1 MLRWLLLL
9 AAMSRTASASSP
21 WWCTGDHD
29 KIDAMPEYATD
40 EERELMALEQRKAA
54 IAATAAARAAGKG
67 PLVTAKLVE
76 AAMIKVRDEAHDRVH
91 LRVNNEALAPA
102 EREQLVPV
110 EALLPA
116 GVVADMMQQKEKS
129 RGG

>member
-9 AAMSRTASASSP
+9 AAMSRTVSASSP

-40 EERELMALEQRKAA
+40 EERELLAIEQRKAA
-54 IAATAAARAAGKG
+54 IEATATARAAGKG

-76 AAMIKVRDEAHDRVH
+76 AAMIKARDVAHDRVH
-91 LRVNNEALAPA
+91 LRVNKEAASPA
-102 EREQLVPV
+102 EREQMIPV

-116 GVVADMMQQKEKS
+116 GVVADMMQKEKS
-129 RGG
+129 RGS

>member
-9 AAMSRTASASSP
+9 ALTYRTASASSP
-21 WWCTGDHD
+21 WWCTGEHD

-40 EERELMALEQRKAA
+40 EERELLAIEQRKAA
-54 IAATAAARAAGKG
+54 IEATGKARAAGKG

-76 AAMIKVRDEAHDRVH
+76 AAMIKARDEAHDRVH
-91 LRVNNEALAPA
+91 LRVNQEALAPP
-102 EREQLVPV
+102 EREALVPV

-116 GVVADMMQQKEKS
+116 GVVADMMQKKEQN
-129 RGG
+129 RG